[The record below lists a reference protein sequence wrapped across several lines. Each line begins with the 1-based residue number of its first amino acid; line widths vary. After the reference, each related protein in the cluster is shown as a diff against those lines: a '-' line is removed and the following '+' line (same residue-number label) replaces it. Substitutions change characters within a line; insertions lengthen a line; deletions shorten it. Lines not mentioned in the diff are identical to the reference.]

1 MDDLQAQVSAILGN
15 PEMMQKISAMAQ
27 SLSSASQPEP
37 PKAPPP
43 EQPPN
48 FDPGLIQKIA
58 GFAGQTGI
66 DRNQKNL
73 LQALNPYL
81 SKDRISRLERA
92 MRAAAMAKMAS
103 GFLGR

>member
-1 MDDLQAQVSAILGN
+1 MDDLQAQMSAILGN
-15 PEMMQKISAMAQ
+15 PEMMEKISAMAQ
-27 SLSSASQPEP
+27 SLSAV
-37 PKAPPP
+37 PPP
-43 EQPPN
+43 EQTKTPPVDQSLN
-48 FDPGLIQKIA
+48 FDPGLIQKLA

-66 DRNQKNL
+66 DKNQKNL

-81 SKDRISRLERA
+81 SQDRISRLERA